1 MDNKKNSKPLIILV
15 CILILLGLILL
26 GVGIG
31 KLINKECESMII
43 SIGLGF
49 LVIAGF
55 LRRNFIRDES

>member
-26 GVGIG
+26 GVGIS

-55 LRRNFIRDES
+55 LSRNFIRDES